1 MHGTVLVATAG
12 QGVLRSSDDGATWH
26 RIPLD
31 QGLEFDAVVRALAVH
46 PARPERVFAGA
57 DAGLGRSDDAGTHWT
72 RLDTPFNDQQVWSI
86 AIDENDPDSM
96 VVGTGAPSRAAV
108 YRTTDGG
115 VTWDLLPPR
124 LPEHCAGVS
133 KPRILTAVYDHVDAG
148 SVWFGVEEGGLWRS
162 RDRGDTWDRVD
173 GTPRE
178 RPHGVTNSDVHCVL
192 VLDGPP
198 KTLVCAVVNAL
209 FVSQDD
215 GESWTRTDTR
225 ATWGIYYTRLV
236 ARLPGTNTL
245 LLGIGDG
252 TPGTRTRIFRSDDL
266 ATTWS
271 EAAMDVPANSTVWAF
286 GTHAADPQLVFA
298 GTKYGHL
305 FRSVDGGRS
314 FAKQWREF
322 PEITDV
328 AWTPAVAP
336 APAAAHH

>member
-1 MHGTVLVATAG
+1 MQGTILVATAG
-12 QGVLRSSDDGATWH
+12 QGVLRSSDDGATWA

-46 PARPERVFAGA
+46 PTRPETVFAGA

-72 RLDTPFNDQQVWSI
+72 RVDTPFNDRQVWSI
-86 AIDENDPDSM
+86 AIDPNDPDSM
-96 VVGTGAPSRAAV
+96 IVGTGAPSRAAV
-108 YRTTDGG
+108 YRTADGG
-115 VTWDLLPPR
+115 ATWELLPPK

-133 KPRILTAVYDHVDAG
+133 KPRILTAVYDHVDAK

-162 RDRGDTWDRVD
+162 RDRGDVWDRVD

-178 RPHGVTNSDVHCVL
+178 LPHGVTNSDIHCVV

-198 KTLVCAVVNAL
+198 KTLICAVVNAL

-215 GESWTRTDTR
+215 GATWTRTDTR

-236 ARLPGTNTL
+236 TRLPGSNAV
-245 LLGIGDG
+245 LLGIGDA
-252 TPGTRTRIFRSDDL
+252 TPGTTTRIFRSDDL
-266 ATTWS
+266 AATWT
-271 EAAMDVPANSTVWAF
+271 EATLDVPANSTVWAF
-286 GTHAADPQLVFA
+286 GTHAADPRLVFA

-305 FRSVDGGRS
+305 FRSLDGGRS
-314 FAKQWREF
+314 FTKEWREF

-336 APAAAHH
+336 APSAVHH